1 MARASKRAAPVT
13 REELELREL
22 VASYYDDPLGFVL
35 AMFRWGEGELEGFDG
50 PDEWQ
55 RKFLSDL
62 GDEIRERGFDGSQSV
77 LAIRM
82 AASSGHGIGKSALV
96 AWLILFIMA
105 TRPYCRGSIT
115 ASTVTQLTTKTQPEV
130 AKWLRRCL
138 CGHWFRLDAQKI
150 VALESPEDWRADF
163 ITARKENSEA
173 FAGQHNA
180 QSTSFYVLDEGSGV
194 PDEIYEVAEGGLTDG
209 EPMMFVFGNPTR
221 PTGHF
226 ADLFKRWAHRWLTY
240 RVDSRQARMTN
251 KAQIQEWLED
261 WGEDSDFFRVR
272 VRGLPPGA
280 APEQLIS
287 QDDVRRARTRP
298 ARAEVWEPLVLGV
311 DVARYGADRSVIAI
325 RKGNDAR
332 THAAL
337 IFEKI
342 STMEL
347 AARVVEVANEF
358 QADAVFVDGGGIG
371 GAVVDRCEQLGLQVI
386 EVNFGSGS
394 GDREFHDK
402 RSEMWGRLREA
413 VKGRLAIEDSDEL
426 ENDLIA
432 QDYLIDRRTRRTR
445 LVSKEDLHRLEL
457 PSPDWG
463 DALALTYAFPVAK
476 AVAQAG
482 HAGAGALRRKDASY
496 HPHDTL
502 NGR

>member
-1 MARASKRAAPVT
+1 MARARRAPVT
-13 REELELREL
+13 EQERALREL
-22 VASYYDDPLGFVL
+22 IASYWDDPLGFVL
-35 AMFRWGEGELEGFDG
+35 VAFRWGEGELEAFDG

-55 RKFLSDL
+55 RRFLSDL
-62 GDEIRERGFDGSQSV
+62 GDEIKERGFDGAMSV

-82 AASSGHGIGKSALV
+82 AASSGHGVGKSALV
-96 AWLILFIMA
+96 AWLILFILS
-105 TRPYCRGSIT
+105 TRPYSRGSIT
-115 ASTVTQLTTKTQPEV
+115 ASTVTQLTTKTQPEL
-130 AKWLRRCL
+130 AKWLRRCI
-138 CGHWFRLDAQKI
+138 CGHWFRLDTAKI

-180 QSTSFYVLDEGSGV
+180 TSTSFYVFDEASGV
-194 PDEIYEVAEGGLTDG
+194 PDEIFEVAEGGLTDG
-209 EPMMFVFGNPTR
+209 EPMMFCFGNPTR

-226 ADLFKRWAHRWLTY
+226 ADLFKKLAHRWLGY
-240 RVDSRQARMTN
+240 RVDSRTARMTN
-251 KAQIQEWLED
+251 KAQIQAWAED

-272 VRGLPPGA
+272 VRGLPPGQ

-287 QDDVRRARTRP
+287 KDDVIAARRRP
-298 ARAEVWEPLVLGV
+298 ARADVWDPLVLGV
-311 DVARYGADRSVIAI
+311 DVARYGNDRSVIVA

-332 THAAL
+332 THAAQ
-337 IFEKI
+337 IYEKI

-347 AARVVEVANEF
+347 AARVVETANAL

-371 GAVVDRCEQLGLQVI
+371 GAVVDRCEQLGLIVI
-386 EVNFGSGS
+386 EVNFGGLS

-402 RSEMWGRLREA
+402 RSEMWGKLREA
-413 VKGRLAIEDSDEL
+413 VKNRLAIEDSDEL

-432 QDYLIDRRTRRTR
+432 QEYLIDRRTRRTR

-463 DALALTYAFPVAK
+463 DALALTYALPVAK
-476 AVAQAG
+476 VVEHAG
-482 HAGAGALRRKDASY
+482 HAGAGALRRGSDY
-496 HPHDTL
+496 HPHDAL
-502 NGR
+502 RRR